1 MSKTPLLRD
10 AIGIKSITEL
20 NERLMKSDTNF
31 NGEQFLSQAL
41 NDLSSL
47 GLNERI
53 NQVKMALKY
62 CLPNDFE
69 KAVTVLLGALGPKL
83 TQDSLDGIDLTSSQG
98 FIVLPLCEY
107 VASYGQHSFNVSM
120 NALQE
125 MTQRF
130 SAEGAIRSFIT
141 GHPKATFEQ
150 FDKWLQH
157 DSVHVRRL
165 VSEGTRPRLPL
176 FSRLPEFISD
186 PRPVLMLLEQLKDDN
201 QLYVRRSVA
210 NNLNDIAK
218 DNPQQ
223 VTDVLSA
230 WSQGASKER
239 QWLIKHALRSLVK
252 LGNKEALHILGFKP
266 LKSVVVNTFKIDRDR
281 INLGEVLNITLDLAS
296 TGQTKENV
304 MIDYVVYHKKAN
316 GTLTP
321 KVFKW
326 SQKPLSITNPI
337 KIVKKHPIK
346 KISTRQYYSGEHEI
360 HLQVNGEVL
369 ARCQFHLQVPD

>member
-20 NERLMKSDTNF
+20 NKRLMKSDANF
-31 NGEQFLSQAL
+31 NCEQFLSQAL

-53 NQVKMALKY
+53 GQVKMALKS
-62 CLPNDFE
+62 CLPNEFE
-69 KAVTVLLGALGPKL
+69 KAVPVLLGALGPKL
-83 TQDSLDGIDLTSSQG
+83 TQDSLDGIDLTSSHG

-107 VASYGQHSFNVSM
+107 VASFGQQSFDVSM
-120 NALQE
+120 KALEE

-141 GHPKATFEQ
+141 GHPNAMNKQFE
-150 FDKWLQH
+150 KWLQH

-176 FSRLPEFISD
+176 FSRLPQFISD
-186 PRPVLMLLEQLKDDN
+186 PSPVLTLLDQLKDDEH
-201 QLYVRRSVA
+201 LYVRRSVA

-223 VTDVLSA
+223 VTNILSV

-252 LGNKEALHILGFKP
+252 QGNKEALHILGFKP
-266 LKSVVVNTFKIDRDR
+266 LKGVVVNTFKIDKERL
-281 INLGEVLNITLDLAS
+281 NLGEVLNITLDLAS
-296 TGQTKENV
+296 TGQTKENA
-304 MIDYVVYHKKAN
+304 MIDYVVYHQKAN

-326 SQKPLSITNPI
+326 SQKPLSIATPI
-337 KIVKKHPIK
+337 KISKKHPIK

-369 ARCQFHLQVPD
+369 AKCHFHLQVPH

>member
-10 AIGIKSITEL
+10 TIGVKSITEL
-20 NERLMKSDTNF
+20 NKRLMQSDANF
-31 NGEQFLSQAL
+31 NGEQFLSYAL

-53 NQVKMALKY
+53 SQVKMALKN

-69 KAVTVLLGALGPKL
+69 EAVTVLLGALGPKL

-107 VASYGQHSFNVSM
+107 VASYGQQSFNVSM
-120 NALQE
+120 DALQE

-130 SAEGAIRSFIT
+130 SAEGAIRSFIS
-141 GHPKATFEQ
+141 GHPKATFKKFE
-150 FDKWLQH
+150 KWLQH

-223 VTDVLSA
+223 VTDLLST

-252 LGNKEALHILGFKP
+252 LGNKDALHILGFKP
-266 LKSVVVNTFKIDRDR
+266 LKGVVVNSFKVDKSRL
-281 INLGEVLNITLDLAS
+281 NLGEVLNITLDLAS
-296 TGQTKENV
+296 TGQTKENAL
-304 MIDYVVYHKKAN
+304 IDYVVYLKKAN

-326 SQKPLSITNPI
+326 SQKPLSIANPI
-337 KIVKKHPIK
+337 KITKKHPIK

-360 HLQVNGEVL
+360 HLQVNGEIL
-369 ARCQFHLQVPD
+369 AKCQFHLQVPD